1 MCLIDLLLTPV
12 NSLFPLLV
20 LVIPDPPDLV
30 PLRLVFLAGSL
41 PSRSLNQL
49 PPTQVPLMLHPP
61 TRRRHS

>member
-1 MCLIDLLLTPV
+1 
-12 NSLFPLLV
+12 
-20 LVIPDPPDLV
+20 
-30 PLRLVFLAGSL
+30 LRLVFLAGSL